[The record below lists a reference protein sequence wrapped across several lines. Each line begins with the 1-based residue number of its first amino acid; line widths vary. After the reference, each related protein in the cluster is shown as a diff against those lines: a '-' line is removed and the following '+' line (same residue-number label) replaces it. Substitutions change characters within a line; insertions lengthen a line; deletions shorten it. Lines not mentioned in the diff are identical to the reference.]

1 MQGISADEVCGR
13 LGDYLQVC
21 VADELSWM
29 ERYSEKNRALQD
41 GRATR
46 QPCPMVQNAEI
57 FDPTEAAPAKA
68 IASPKKT

>member
-1 MQGISADEVCGR
+1 
-13 LGDYLQVC
+13 
-21 VADELSWM
+21 M